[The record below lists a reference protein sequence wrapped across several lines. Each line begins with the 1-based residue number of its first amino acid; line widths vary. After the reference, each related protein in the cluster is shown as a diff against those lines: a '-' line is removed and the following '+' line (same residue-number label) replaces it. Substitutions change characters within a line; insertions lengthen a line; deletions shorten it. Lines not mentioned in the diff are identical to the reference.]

1 MAKSKWLNALHI
13 RGSQANI
20 NALASLP
27 FVSKVDFA
35 DKSLNQTAR
44 IAKIQKTQKVN
55 KAQKIKIDYAY
66 GSSSNQIQMLNGQAL
81 HQQNYTGSVKLLQ

>member
-44 IAKIQKTQKVN
+44 IAKN
-55 KAQKIKIDYAY
+55 
-66 GSSSNQIQMLNGQAL
+66 S
-81 HQQNYTGSVKLLQ
+81 KLKR

>member
-1 MAKSKWLNALHI
+1 MFLLSYYISQVKKMLGITVMAKSKWLNALHI

-44 IAKIQKTQKVN
+44 IAKN
-55 KAQKIKIDYAY
+55 
-66 GSSSNQIQMLNGQAL
+66 S
-81 HQQNYTGSVKLLQ
+81 KLKR

>member
-1 MAKSKWLNALHI
+1 MLWDNSYGKIEVAECAHI
-13 RGSQANI
+13 RGSQADI

-44 IAKIQKTQKVN
+44 IAKN
-55 KAQKIKIDYAY
+55 
-66 GSSSNQIQMLNGQAL
+66 S
-81 HQQNYTGSVKLLQ
+81 KLKR

>member
-1 MAKSKWLNALHI
+1 MLRDNSYGKIEVAECAHI

-20 NALASLP
+20 ALASLP

-44 IAKIQKTQKVN
+44 IAKFKTQKVN
-55 KAQKIKIDYAY
+55 KHRK
-66 GSSSNQIQMLNGQAL
+66 
-81 HQQNYTGSVKLLQ
+81 

>member
-44 IAKIQKTQKVN
+44 IARIQKLKR
-55 KAQKIKIDYAY
+55 
-66 GSSSNQIQMLNGQAL
+66 
-81 HQQNYTGSVKLLQ
+81 

>member
-44 IAKIQKTQKVN
+44 IAKNQKTQKVN
-55 KAQKIKIDYAY
+55 KAQKIKIDYAWFFIE
-66 GSSSNQIQMLNGQAL
+66 SNSDAQR
-81 HQQNYTGSVKLLQ
+81 TSFTPTKLYRLG